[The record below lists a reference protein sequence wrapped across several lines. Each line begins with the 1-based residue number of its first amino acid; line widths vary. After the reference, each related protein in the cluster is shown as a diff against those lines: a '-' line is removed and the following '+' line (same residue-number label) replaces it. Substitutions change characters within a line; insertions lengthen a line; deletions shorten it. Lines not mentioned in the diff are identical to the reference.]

1 MLNTYS
7 LVFYYCA
14 ISCLIGKTS
23 MQEEK
28 EWWEKRVRRS
38 VDYLKLWKG
47 NPRFDGESAVTKI
60 KVSDFADDIIS
71 FKTDKDDFYDLVKSI
86 VKHGFR
92 SFDPIVVWK
101 NEDGK
106 YTVAEGNRR
115 VLALKLLRQPHLAP
129 SSIRQFI
136 RQQASKFDKYAVE
149 KIPVCL
155 APSYEDARWYILER
169 HAVSGATHK
178 RWDRLQQMRYIV
190 ELYDD
195 YNHDADLL
203 IQKTNFT
210 KKAIF
215 DAIRFVTIR
224 DWATHDKV
232 LSFMTPEEKE
242 LIYSRSINISILER
256 WFTSEDVK
264 QSWGVSFDEES
275 VVISSNMNS
284 FLVAYA
290 GFLKLM
296 FGVTANDLG
305 FDVNTRTIPQRNKDI
320 LNHLPK
326 VVFGEEETETEQT
339 KPHGNSQSSGEQE
352 HQDSKEQTSPT
363 NGGNADSN
371 TNPEPNPTPLKKA
384 PPRNRLRMIDAS
396 TVRIS
401 AKSKRIN
408 AIFYELTQIPVKK
421 YTHIAASSLRVFL
434 DLSVDEYI
442 KKQKLEQNIAQ
453 KYNSNYDHT
462 VLLQRLKFI
471 QNDHLECKK
480 ANKCVSKLLQP
491 SNEHSL
497 DTLNSFVH
505 GHETHKCD
513 AGFVNSFWDMLT
525 PLMSELI
532 GMREH

>member
-1 MLNTYS
+1 M
-7 LVFYYCA
+7 
-14 ISCLIGKTS
+14 
-23 MQEEK
+23 EEK

-47 NPRFDGESAVTKI
+47 NPRFDGDDAVAKI
-60 KVSDFADDIIS
+60 KVSDFADAIIS
-71 FKTDKDDFYDLVKSI
+71 SKTEKDDFYDLVKSI

-92 SFDPIVVWK
+92 AFDPIVVWR

-106 YTVAEGNRR
+106 YIVAEGNRR

-136 RQQASKFDKYAVE
+136 RQQAAKFDKYSIE

-155 APSYEDARWYILER
+155 APSYKDARWYILER
-169 HAVSGATHK
+169 HTVSGATHK

-195 YNHDADLL
+195 YGHDADAL
-203 IQKTNFT
+203 IENTNFT
-210 KKAIF
+210 RKAIF

-224 DWATHDKV
+224 DWATSNIVLDK
-232 LSFMTPEEKE
+232 MTVEERE
-242 LIYSRSINISILER
+242 LIHSRSISISILER

-264 QSWGVSFDEES
+264 QAWGISFDEEK
-275 VVISSNMNS
+275 VLVSSNRS
-284 FLVAYA
+284 SLLQAYA

-296 FGVTANDLG
+296 FGVTPNDLT
-305 FDVNTRTIPQRNKDI
+305 FDVNTRSIPQKNKEI
-320 LNHLPK
+320 LEYLPK
-326 VVFGEEETETEQT
+326 VNFGEDSYETY
-339 KPHGNSQSSGEQE
+339 
-352 HQDSKEQTSPT
+352 T
-363 NGGNADSN
+363 NGSSASGSGKNQNSTEAANDDKNTPLANGSNKESEDSSN
-371 TNPEPNPTPLKKA
+371 GGGSTTPEPLKKT
-384 PPRNRLRMIDAS
+384 PPRNRLRMVDGS
-396 TVRIS
+396 TTRIN

-408 AIFYELTQIPVKK
+408 ALFYELTQVPVKK

-434 DLSVDEYI
+434 DLSVDEFI
-442 KKQKLEQNIAQ
+442 RNNELEKNIAQ
-453 KYNSNYDHT
+453 KYNSKYEHT

-471 QNDHLECKK
+471 QNQHIDCKK
-480 ANKCVSKLLQP
+480 ANKCVGKLLQP
-491 SNEHSL
+491 TNEHSL